1 MRLPADDAR
10 RRAVTILNPIGE
22 DLSVMRTF
30 LAPSLLADVV
40 RNVRRGNDAGALFE
54 LANVYLPGQ
63 LPLTELPEERKHLA
77 LAKWGEGDFFD
88 VKGAVEAFAEAFGLR
103 LTFEKGEEPF
113 LHPGITA
120 VVRCGER
127 QVGVI
132 GELHPAVAAGLAL
145 VRGFF
150 REHWMPKVCVG
161 IGVYLVFVI
170 SQIRFSIITMFSTL
184 ACSIFLCGILV
195 VLVLEMRRSVRDMLP
210 PEIRVPAKAE
220 TQSEIFLADYE
231 LSQRDLYALYAV
243 LHGQTYPVIGDKL
256 YCSTSTIKQIM
267 RRIYQQ
273 FGVSDRS
280 HFVELLSQY
289 KIVPPE
295 WYRVPEEFSRPVPP
309 AAAQTDSAD

>member
-1 MRLPADDAR
+1 MKDFDTQNKYNAERWYAVVDIVLCLFLMGMYLFIAYPSFRRIDIVSLVGLGVCIVCFVVFIIKTDWWPLLVLPHYCFALWMAFFGNVELS
-10 RRAVTILNPIGE
+10 A
-22 DLSVMRTF
+22 LSV
-30 LAPSLLADVV
+30 LA
-40 RNVRRGNDAGALFE
+40 
-54 LANVYLPGQ
+54 
-63 LPLTELPEERKHLA
+63 
-77 LAKWGEGDFFD
+77 
-88 VKGAVEAFAEAFGLR
+88 
-103 LTFEKGEEPF
+103 
-113 LHPGITA
+113 
-120 VVRCGER
+120 
-127 QVGVI
+127 
-132 GELHPAVAAGLAL
+132 AAGLAL

-161 IGVYLVFVI
+161 IGVYLAFVI

-295 WYRVPEEFSRPVPP
+295 WYRVPEEFSSPVQP